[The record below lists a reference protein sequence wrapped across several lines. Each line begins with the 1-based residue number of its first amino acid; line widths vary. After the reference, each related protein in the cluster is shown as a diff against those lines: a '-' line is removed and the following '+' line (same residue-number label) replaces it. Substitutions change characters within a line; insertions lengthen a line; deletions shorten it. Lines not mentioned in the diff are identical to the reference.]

1 MPKEK
6 PVCHQSKIIAE
17 SNLFKIEELALQFSN
32 GQFRQYERIL
42 GKGPGMGAVIIV
54 ALNDDNALY
63 LVREYAA
70 GTEKYELAFPKGL
83 IEAGETPLEAAN
95 RELQEEVGFAA
106 HKLEH
111 LRSMSLA
118 PGYFGAHMD
127 IVLATDL
134 YPSKLPGDEPEQI
147 EVIEWPIETS
157 EELLSQPDFS
167 ESRSIAALYIV
178 LQWLKQHADKK
189 EK

>member
-1 MPKEK
+1 MSRKK
-6 PVCHQSKIIAE
+6 PVCHQSRVIAR
-17 SNLFKIEELALQFSN
+17 SKLFKIEALDLQFSN
-32 GQFRQYERIL
+32 GAVRQFERIS
-42 GKGPGMGAVIIV
+42 GNGPGMGAVIII
-54 ALNDDNALY
+54 AINDNNAFY
-63 LVREYAA
+63 LIREYAA

-83 IEAGETPLEAAN
+83 IDPGETMLEAAN

-106 HKLEH
+106 RELKL

-127 IVLATDL
+127 VVLATDL
-134 YPSKLPGDEPEQI
+134 YPSVLPGDEPEPI

-157 EELLSQPDFS
+157 EQLLHEADFS

-178 LQWLKQHADKK
+178 QHWLKQQS
-189 EK
+189 E